1 MIVLCDFGDCQKAS
15 TVWVSCKF
23 IHDGKEYWPDPGNPY
38 CDEHKEHHAL
48 HIFQPVIKYESE
60 KDGMFTDC
68 NREKRFIP
76 ISTEQPQEKKQ

>member
-1 MIVLCDFGDCQKAS
+1 MMVLCDFGDCQNAS

-38 CDEHKEHHAL
+38 CETHKEKHAL

-60 KDGMFTDC
+60 KDGMFTPC
-68 NREKRFIP
+68 NREKRFSP
-76 ISTEQPQEKKQ
+76 IDAKGVEKK